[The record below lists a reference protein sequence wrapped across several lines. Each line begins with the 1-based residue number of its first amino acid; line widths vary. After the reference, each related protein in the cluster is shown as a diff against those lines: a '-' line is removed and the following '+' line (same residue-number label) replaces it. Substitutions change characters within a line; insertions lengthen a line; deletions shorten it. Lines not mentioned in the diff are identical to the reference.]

1 MLSLSLFLKNLG
13 SSAATRLGSAVL
25 GFLLVVFMARQWGAE
40 NFGDY
45 STTLSFFQLLQ
56 QAPLLGLHLLV
67 ARDVAARP
75 EFIHRDMATAAGLS
89 VGIALLLA
97 LAVGAIGEWLYPA
110 RLTAALWLAGLA
122 LLPTAMTMV
131 VEMVLVGQE
140 RLGLV
145 AAVNIAESA
154 IRLLTM
160 VVLIHLG
167 ATLSQIVL
175 AFLSLRIVAL
185 LLYMTDGRIRRLLRG
200 WKFDVGRLWF
210 YLRQSPIFC
219 GIMLFSAAFSRFDII
234 FLSKLTTARD
244 VATYAVATRL
254 FEVALMLP
262 SILMVVLLPVFMR
275 LFTRNRTLLEEFFRL
290 VLRYGFIL
298 GLPLAIIAAATSRQ
312 IVVGI
317 FGEAFAAAI
326 LPLQLLMFC
335 ALLMA
340 GNQLMATLLLVF
352 DLQRFDL
359 YGLMVGT
366 CVLTASLLLLI
377 PSFGIAG
384 AASALL
390 LGAFAQFVARILIL
404 ASRTALRVE
413 GVDVARL
420 IAAGGIMIAT
430 IWFAPFPPPVAGL
443 AGLATYG
450 IALWFLQAITAS
462 DLQTTKDIFSKSK
475 A

>member
-1 MLSLSLFLKNLG
+1 
-13 SSAATRLGSAVL
+13 
-25 GFLLVVFMARQWGAE
+25 
-40 NFGDY
+40 
-45 STTLSFFQLLQ
+45 
-56 QAPLLGLHLLV
+56 
-67 ARDVAARP
+67 
-75 EFIHRDMATAAGLS
+75 
-89 VGIALLLA
+89 
-97 LAVGAIGEWLYPA
+97 EWLYPA

-131 VEMVLVGQE
+131 IEMVLVGQE

-154 IRLLTM
+154 LRLLTM

-167 ATLSQIVL
+167 ATLFQIVL
-175 AFLSLRIVAL
+175 SFLSLRILAL
-185 LLYMTDGRIRRLLRG
+185 LLYMTDGRIRQLLRG
-200 WKFDVGRLWF
+200 WNFDVSRLWF
-210 YLRQSPIFC
+210 YVRQSPIFC

-234 FLSKLTTARD
+234 FLSKLATARD

-275 LFTRNRTLLEEFFRL
+275 LFTRNRTLLEVFFRL
-290 VLRYGFIL
+290 VLRYGFVL
-298 GLPLAIIAAATSRQ
+298 GLPLAVIAAAASRQ
-312 IVVGI
+312 IVVGL
-317 FGEAFAAAI
+317 FGEGFAAAI

-340 GNQLMATLLLVF
+340 GNQLIATLLLVF

-359 YGLMVGT
+359 YGLMAGT
-366 CVLTASLLLLI
+366 FVLTASLLLLI

-384 AASALL
+384 AACALL
-390 LGAFAQFVARILIL
+390 LGALAQFVVRILIL
-404 ASRTALRVE
+404 ANRTALRLR

-430 IWFAPFPPPVAGL
+430 IWFAPFPPPFAGL
-443 AGLATYG
+443 VGLATYA
-450 IALWFLQAITAS
+450 IALWLLHAITAA
-462 DLQTTKDIFSKSK
+462 DLQTTTDIFSKSK